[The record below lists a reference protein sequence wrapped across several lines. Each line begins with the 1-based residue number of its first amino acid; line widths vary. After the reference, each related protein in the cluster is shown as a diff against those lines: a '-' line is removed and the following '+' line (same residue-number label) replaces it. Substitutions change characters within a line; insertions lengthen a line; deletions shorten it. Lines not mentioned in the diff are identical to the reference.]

1 MFSTLFGEGQYG
13 LKMLFAFVVVFAL
26 LALALWLVR
35 RFGGERMS
43 TGGGR
48 GRQPRLAVIDAATLD
63 SRRRLVLIRR
73 DNVEHLLLIG
83 GPADLL
89 VEPNIVRAAAA
100 PRELPRPVP
109 AADPL
114 PRPVPLGEDNSW
126 PLQPEPAPRAE
137 PPRPELRAEPRPEFR
152 PEPRPELRP
161 DPRPARPSV
170 APIPLGEQEAAA
182 KEQESAPPP
191 LPAPRERRPRSDPLS
206 GLAEELARVPPSPE
220 AARPEPP
227 VRATPRREARPRP
240 QTPQPPAPPASA
252 APKFHVGADQNLA
265 EMAQRLEA
273 ALRRPNG
280 SRPAPPASTKPE
292 RKVSEATTPE
302 PKPSEP
308 KDDKAEET
316 AQSNAPPDNPPLP
329 APAEQPAAARTEERP
344 PQQKSIYDS
353 LEQEMA
359 SLLGKPG
366 NKS

>member
-35 RFGGERMS
+35 RFGGERIS
-43 TGGGR
+43 SGGGR

-89 VEPNIVRAAAA
+89 VEPNIVRSTAA

-109 AADPL
+109 ATDPL
-114 PRPVPLGEDNSW
+114 PRAVPLGEDNSW

-137 PPRPELRAEPRPEFR
+137 LPRQEPR
-152 PEPRPELRP
+152 PEPRPP
-161 DPRPARPSV
+161 RPSV
-170 APIPLGEQEAAA
+170 APASLGENEPAA
-182 KEQESAPPP
+182 KEPEFPPSP
-191 LPAPRERRPRSDPLS
+191 SSPPRERRPRPDPLS
-206 GLAEELARVPPSPE
+206 GLAEELARVPPAPE
-220 AARPEPP
+220 APRLEPP
-227 VRATPRREARPRP
+227 VRSTPRREARPRP
-240 QTPQPPAPPASA
+240 QAPPPPLPAASA
-252 APKFHVGADQNLA
+252 APKFHPGADQNLA

-273 ALRRPNG
+273 ALRRPNLKDE
-280 SRPAPPASTKPE
+280 SRTTPPPSPKVE
-292 RKVSEATTPE
+292 RKMPEAIIPE
-302 PKPSEP
+302 PKAAEP
-308 KDDKAEET
+308 KPEET
-316 AQSNAPPDNPPLP
+316 VQSNASPDNPVSPP
-329 APAEQPAAARTEERP
+329 APAEQPATARTEERPPRTEERP

-366 NKS
+366 SKS